1 MTEQHQCVT
10 PLLPFY
16 IYDRDIEVGTWRV
29 GTKVA
34 QKDRV
39 KTTSVTEKLRWV
51 DGGKG
56 LSSMT

>member
-16 IYDRDIEVGTWRV
+16 IYDRDIEVGTWWV

-39 KTTSVTEKLRWV
+39 KTTSDKP
-51 DGGKG
+51 
-56 LSSMT
+56 